1 MVVNEKL
8 KHNWVSQVEW
18 GLDVDCRRKITPS
31 DYTYRLI
38 ESALCDEDKL
48 EEFLLNSIK
57 LD

>member
-1 MVVNEKL
+1 MIGDGKL

-38 ESALCDEDKL
+38 ESSLKDESEL
-48 EEFLLNSIK
+48 EEFLLQNIK
-57 LD
+57 ID